1 MARIHI
7 SISDKRG
14 LQLYPLNAF
23 TFASMPG
30 FAKKKYFSH
39 ITIILQMD
47 DDGEKYHIKKHAFK
61 NEKKKWR
68 NILCIGSTFVS
79 LKGHRG

>member
-1 MARIHI
+1 M
-7 SISDKRG
+7 
-14 LQLYPLNAF
+14 F
-23 TFASMPG
+23 G
-30 FAKKKYFSH
+30 FAKKKYCSH
-39 ITIILQMD
+39 ITIILQLDDD